1 MILNNLR
8 TLILMTKYS
17 NSLQA
22 SNLEV
27 KESLENLGQRLRANR
42 IASYRLGWT
51 IKDTAARIL
60 CSQNTYRAI
69 EAGRPTTSIGI
80 IANALWLFGQID
92 SLNTLA
98 LVPLNIRG
106 VKRVRNP
113 NKNPGKSL
121 ISESELDF

>member
-1 MILNNLR
+1 
-8 TLILMTKYS
+8 MTKYS

-42 IASYRLGWT
+42 IASYRSGL
-51 IKDTAARIL
+51 DNQRY
-60 CSQNTYRAI
+60 CSSASLLQNTYRSI
-69 EAGRPTTSIGI
+69 EAGRPTASIGI

-98 LVPLNIRG
+98 LVPSNIRG

-113 NKNPGKSL
+113 NKNPGNNL

>member
-1 MILNNLR
+1 
-8 TLILMTKYS
+8 MTKYS

-42 IASYRLGWT
+42 IVLGWT
-51 IKDTAARIL
+51 TKDTAARIL
-60 CSQNTYRAI
+60 CSQNTYQSI

-98 LVPLNIRG
+98 PVPLNIRG
-106 VKRVRNP
+106 VKRIRNP
-113 NKNPGKSL
+113 NKNPGNNL

>member
-1 MILNNLR
+1 
-8 TLILMTKYS
+8 MTKYS

-27 KESLENLGQRLRANR
+27 KESLENLGHRLRANR
-42 IASYRLGWT
+42 IASYRSGLDN
-51 IKDTAARIL
+51 KDTAARIL

-69 EAGRPTTSIGI
+69 EAGRPHASIGI

-92 SLNTLA
+92 TLNTLA
-98 LVPLNIRG
+98 AVPLNIRG

-113 NKNPGKSL
+113 NKNPGNIL
-121 ISESELDF
+121 ITESERDF

>member
-1 MILNNLR
+1 
-8 TLILMTKYS
+8 MTKYS

-27 KESLENLGQRLRANR
+27 QESLESLGQRLRANR
-42 IASYRLGWT
+42 IVLGWT
-51 IKDTAARIL
+51 IKNTAARLL

-69 EAGRPTTSIGI
+69 EAGRPTASIGI
-80 IANALWLFGQID
+80 IVNALWLFGQID
-92 SLNTLA
+92 SINTLA
-98 LVPLNIRG
+98 PVPLNIRG

-113 NKNPGKSL
+113 NKNSGKSL

>member
-1 MILNNLR
+1 
-8 TLILMTKYS
+8 MTKYS

-22 SNLEV
+22 SNLDV
-27 KESLENLGQRLRANR
+27 KESLENLGNRLRANR
-42 IASYRLGWT
+42 IALGWT
-51 IKDTAARIL
+51 IKDTAARLL

-69 EAGRPTTSIGI
+69 EAGRPPASIGI

-113 NKNPGKSL
+113 NKNPGNNL

>member
-42 IASYRLGWT
+42 IVLGWT
-51 IKDTAARIL
+51 IKDTAARLL
-60 CSQNTYRAI
+60 CSQNTYQSI
-69 EAGRPTTSIGI
+69 EAGRPTTRIGI

-92 SLNTLA
+92 SLNRLA
-98 LVPLNIRG
+98 PVPINIRG
-106 VKRVRNP
+106 IKRVRNP
-113 NKNPGKSL
+113 NKNSGKSL

>member
-1 MILNNLR
+1 
-8 TLILMTKYS
+8 MTKYS

-51 IKDTAARIL
+51 IKDTVARIF
-60 CSQNTYRAI
+60 CSQNTYRSI

-92 SLNTLA
+92 SINTLA
-98 LVPLNIRG
+98 PVPLNIRG

-113 NKNPGKSL
+113 NKNSGNSL
-121 ISESELDF
+121 ISESERDF

>member
-42 IASYRLGWT
+42 IVLGWT
-51 IKDTAARIL
+51 IKDTAARLL
-60 CSQNTYRAI
+60 CSQNTYRSI

-92 SLNTLA
+92 SLNRLA
-98 LVPLNIRG
+98 PVPINIRG
-106 VKRVRNP
+106 IKRVRNP
-113 NKNPGKSL
+113 NKNSGKSL

>member
-1 MILNNLR
+1 
-8 TLILMTKYS
+8 MTKYS

-42 IASYRLGWT
+42 IALGWI
-51 IKDTAARIL
+51 IKDTAARLL
-60 CSQNTYRAI
+60 CSQNTYQSI
-69 EAGRPTTSIGI
+69 EAGRRTTSIGI
-80 IANALWLFGQID
+80 IANAFWLFGQID

-98 LVPLNIRG
+98 PVPLNIRG
-106 VKRVRNP
+106 VKRIRNP
-113 NKNPGKSL
+113 NKNLGNSL

>member
-1 MILNNLR
+1 
-8 TLILMTKYS
+8 MTKYS

-27 KESLENLGQRLRANR
+27 KESLESLGQRLRANR
-42 IASYRLGWT
+42 IVLGWT
-51 IKDTAARIL
+51 IKNTAARLL

-69 EAGRPTTSIGI
+69 EAGRPTASIGI
-80 IANALWLFGQID
+80 IVNALWLFGQID
-92 SLNTLA
+92 SINTLA
-98 LVPLNIRG
+98 PVPLNIRG

-113 NKNPGKSL
+113 NKNSGKSL

>member
-1 MILNNLR
+1 
-8 TLILMTKYS
+8 MTKYS

-27 KESLENLGQRLRANR
+27 QESLESLGQRLRANR
-42 IASYRLGWT
+42 IVLGWT
-51 IKDTAARIL
+51 IKNTAARLL

-69 EAGRPTTSIGI
+69 EAGRPTASIGI

-98 LVPLNIRG
+98 PVPMNIRG
-106 VKRVRNP
+106 VKRVRNS
-113 NKNPGKSL
+113 NKNQGNNL
-121 ISESELDF
+121 IRESERDF

>member
-1 MILNNLR
+1 
-8 TLILMTKYS
+8 MTKYS

-42 IASYRLGWT
+42 IALGWT
-51 IKDTAARIL
+51 IKDTAARLL

-69 EAGRPTTSIGI
+69 EAGRPTASIGI
-80 IANALWLFGQID
+80 IVNTLWLFGQID

-98 LVPLNIRG
+98 PVPMNIRG
-106 VKRVRNP
+106 VKRVRNS
-113 NKNPGKSL
+113 NKNQGNNL
-121 ISESELDF
+121 IRESERDF

>member
-1 MILNNLR
+1 
-8 TLILMTKYS
+8 MTKYS

-27 KESLENLGQRLRANR
+27 QESLESLGQRLRANR
-42 IASYRLGWT
+42 IVLGWT
-51 IKDTAARIL
+51 IKNTAARLL

-113 NKNPGKSL
+113 NKNPGNSL

>member
-1 MILNNLR
+1 
-8 TLILMTKYS
+8 MTKYS

-27 KESLENLGQRLRANR
+27 KKSLENLGQRLRANR
-42 IASYRLGWT
+42 IALGWT
-51 IKDTAARIL
+51 IKDTAARLL

-98 LVPLNIRG
+98 PVPLNIRG

-113 NKNPGKSL
+113 NKNSGNSL
-121 ISESELDF
+121 ISESERDF

>member
-1 MILNNLR
+1 
-8 TLILMTKYS
+8 MTKYS

-42 IASYRLGWT
+42 IALGWT
-51 IKDTAARIL
+51 IKDTAARLL

-80 IANALWLFGQID
+80 IANALWL
-92 SLNTLA
+92 SEYPRPSA
-98 LVPLNIRG
+98 
-106 VKRVRNP
+106 VKYSW
-113 NKNPGKSL
+113 GKTR
-121 ISESELDF
+121 

>member
-8 TLILMTKYS
+8 TLILITKYS

-42 IASYRLGWT
+42 IVLGWT
-51 IKDTAARIL
+51 IKDTAARLL
-60 CSQNTYRAI
+60 CSQNTYRSI

-92 SLNTLA
+92 SLNRLA
-98 LVPLNIRG
+98 PVPINIRG
-106 VKRVRNP
+106 IKRVRNP
-113 NKNPGKSL
+113 NKNSGKSL
-121 ISESELDF
+121 ISESERDF

>member
-1 MILNNLR
+1 
-8 TLILMTKYS
+8 MTKYS

-42 IASYRLGWT
+42 IALGWT
-51 IKDTAARIL
+51 IKDTAARLL

-69 EAGRPTTSIGI
+69 EAGRPTASIGI

-92 SLNTLA
+92 SMNTLA
-98 LVPLNIRG
+98 PVPLNIRG

-113 NKNPGKSL
+113 NKNPGNTL
-121 ISESELDF
+121 ISKSELDF